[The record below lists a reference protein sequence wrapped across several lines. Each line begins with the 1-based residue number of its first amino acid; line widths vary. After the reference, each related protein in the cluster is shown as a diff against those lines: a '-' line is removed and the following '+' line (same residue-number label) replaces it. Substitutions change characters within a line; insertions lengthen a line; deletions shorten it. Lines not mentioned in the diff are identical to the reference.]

1 MHLLSR
7 RHFLLGVGATTLL
20 SAAIALPQ
28 LGSYPKTTLEVQT
41 LSDREVHIYRIL
53 GDWLLPSGGG
63 LPGSG
68 GDDITIIR
76 IDTLLTN
83 LPSEQRQLL
92 RALPLV
98 FEHGTALNRF
108 AQSRMSSLP
117 PQEQE
122 MYLRS
127 WTESSNLISAQL
139 VAALR
144 TMYALS
150 YFERIDVQ
158 EAMHVP
164 PSCVPS

>member
-7 RHFLLGVGATTLL
+7 RHFLMGVGATALL
-20 SAAIALPQ
+20 SAAIAIPQ
-28 LGSYPKTTLEVQT
+28 LGSYPKTKLEVHT
-41 LSDREVHIYRIL
+41 LSDREVHIYRIV

-68 GDDITIIR
+68 GDDITIMR
-76 IDTLLTN
+76 IDALLTN
-83 LPSEQRQLL
+83 LPPDQRQLL
-92 RALPLV
+92 KALPLV

-108 AQSRMSSLP
+108 AQSRMSSLSS
-117 PQEQE
+117 QEKE
-122 MYLRS
+122 SYLRS
-127 WTESSNLISAQL
+127 WTESTHLISAQL

-144 TMYALS
+144 TIYALS

-164 PSCVPS
+164 PSCIPS

>member
-7 RHFLLGVGATTLL
+7 RHFLLGVSATALL
-20 SAAIALPQ
+20 SAAVAIPQ
-28 LGSYPKTTLEVQT
+28 LGSYPTTTLDINT
-41 LSDREVHIYRIL
+41 LSDREVHIYQIL

-68 GDDITIIR
+68 GDDTTIMR
-76 IDTLLTN
+76 IDALLTH
-83 LPSEQRQLL
+83 LPPDQRQLL
-92 RALPLV
+92 KALPLV

-108 AQSRMSSLP
+108 AQARMSSLSTK
-117 PQEQE
+117 ERE
-122 MYLRS
+122 TYLRS
-127 WTESSNLISAQL
+127 WTESTNLISAQL

-144 TMYALS
+144 TIYALS

-158 EAMHVP
+158 KSMYVP

>member
-7 RHFLLGVGATTLL
+7 RHFLLGAGATALL
-20 SAAIALPQ
+20 SAAIAIPQ
-28 LGSYPKTTLEVQT
+28 LGSYPENKLNLQT

-53 GDWLLPSGGG
+53 GDWLLPKGGE

-68 GDDITIIR
+68 GDDTTIMR
-76 IDTLLTN
+76 IDALLTN
-83 LPSEQRQLL
+83 LPPDQRRLL
-92 RALPLV
+92 TALPLV

-117 PQEQE
+117 PEDQET
-122 MYLRS
+122 YLKS
-127 WTESSNLISAQL
+127 WTESTNLISAQL

>member
-7 RHFLLGVGATTLL
+7 RHFLLGVGAATLL
-20 SAAIALPQ
+20 SAAAALPQ
-28 LGSYPKTTLEVQT
+28 MGGYPATTLEVQT
-41 LSDREVHIYRIL
+41 LSDREVRIYQVL

-68 GDDITIIR
+68 GDDITILR
-76 IDTLLTN
+76 IDALLTN
-83 LPSEQRQLL
+83 LPPNQRRLL
-92 RALPLV
+92 KALPLV
-98 FEHGTALNRF
+98 FEHGTALDRF
-108 AQSRMSSLP
+108 AQSRMSSLT
-117 PQEQE
+117 PQERE
-122 MYLRS
+122 TYLKS
-127 WTESSNLISAQL
+127 WTQSTNLIAAQL

-158 EAMHVP
+158 KAMHVP